1 MIKKVTVFKKS
12 DKSDAFTMVLTSPIN
27 VSVNSGFAIDKIDG
41 LGPVDAEINTSEM
54 VIDGDHFNSAR
65 IGKRNIVL
73 NLLFYSESG
82 TGIEEVRQFS
92 YRLFPIKKNVYI
104 EIETD
109 NRKVWTQGYVEKNEP
124 DIFNEMEGN
133 QVSIICPDPK
143 WYDSENYIEETLDLN
158 DETAIEYNGEVEVGG
173 YLELTVG
180 SAITKP
186 VSAGVPAFTVS
197 CANPDGSAQLINI
210 FTPNNGFENGDVI
223 KIKSILGNKSC
234 IYTDT
239 ADADHNALNLLNQ
252 NPDWIKLTT
261 GGNNIRVIDSFSALT
276 SAVYTSRICYEG
288 V

>member
-1 MIKKVTVFKKS
+1 MIKKVTVFKKP

-27 VSVNSGFAIDKIDG
+27 VSVDSGFMIDKIDG
-41 LGPVDAEINTSEM
+41 LGPVDAEINTTEM
-54 VIDGDHFNSAR
+54 VVDGDLFNSAR

-73 NLLFYSESG
+73 DLIFYSETG

-92 YRLFPIKKNVYI
+92 YSLFPIKRSVYI

-124 DIFNEMEGN
+124 SIFSNTEGN
-133 QVSIICPDPK
+133 QVSLICPDPK
-143 WYDSENYIEETLDLN
+143 WYDSDNIIDEDLDLN
-158 DETAIEYNGEVEVGG
+158 DEITIEYDGEVEVGG
-173 YLELTVG
+173 YLELTIG
-180 SAITKP
+180 AAITKP
-186 VSAGVPAFTVS
+186 VSEGVPAFTVS

-210 FTPNNGFENGDVI
+210 FTPSTGFEIGDVI
-223 KIKSILGNKSC
+223 KINSVLGDKSC

-252 NPDWIKLTT
+252 NPDWIKLTN
-261 GGNNIRVIDSFSALT
+261 GDNSMRVTDSFSALS
-276 SAVYTSRICYEG
+276 SATYVSRICYEG